1 MTMGDY
7 GERSPR
13 KYFYNDDEDLGSRL
27 DIYFDEVEKMV
38 TRDYGGEL
46 SVLLIGSLARGE
58 ATWREENSVKRLM
71 SDIDFFIIHHGK
83 RPDCDSLT
91 EKLYGIAGCMESEGT
106 SKSVYIHYTL
116 VSAAKLR
123 KSEHLLVTYDA
134 SVFGR
139 LVAGPDPKE
148 LMPVISGKSINPHD
162 IRNILFHKLFDLLQD
177 YHFFASH
184 EDREV
189 LEYRLVKSILDLQT
203 VILYRMGFLET
214 GIAARNTRL
223 MSLDACKAFRPLFEY
238 CIKRKMNLPTDGEIS
253 IDSMTQA
260 FLQMCT
266 NEYNLFSPGHRE
278 WMRNLPYNF
287 RHLLGTLK
295 RSLEVGKFILP
306 GRHFKRMICS
316 AGKGGETDFMDLAHD
331 HYVLM
336 GYPLMKDMESFRL

>member
-1 MTMGDY
+1 MTMSDY
-7 GERSPR
+7 GGKPPC

-46 SVLLIGSLARGE
+46 SVLLIGSLAREE
-58 ATWREENSVKRLM
+58 ATWREYNGVKRLM

-91 EKLYGIAGCMESEGT
+91 EKLYGIAGCLESEGI
-106 SKSVYIHYTL
+106 SRSVYIHYTL
-116 VSAAKLR
+116 VSATRLR

-184 EDREV
+184 EDREI

-203 VILYRMGFLET
+203 VILYRLGFLET
-214 GIAARNTRL
+214 GTVNKNARL
-223 MSLDACKAFRPLFEY
+223 MSLDAYKEFRPLFDH
-238 CIKRKMNLPTDGEIS
+238 CTRRKLNLSPDSEIS
-253 IDSMTQA
+253 IDSMTLA

-266 NEYNLFSPGHRE
+266 NEYNFFSSGHRE
-278 WMRNLPYNF
+278 RMRNLPYNF

-306 GRHFKRMICS
+306 GRHFKRMIRS
-316 AGKGGETDFMDLAHD
+316 AGMGGETDFMDLAHA

-336 GYPLMKDMESFRL
+336 GYPLRKDMESFRL

>member
-1 MTMGDY
+1 MTMSDY
-7 GERSPR
+7 GGKPPR
-13 KYFYNDDEDLGSRL
+13 KYFHNDDEDLGSRL
-27 DIYFDEVEKMV
+27 DIYFDEVAKMV

-58 ATWREENSVKRLM
+58 ATWREENSVKWLM

-91 EKLYGIAGCMESEGT
+91 EKLYGIAGCLESEGT
-106 SKSVYIHYTL
+106 SRPVYIHYTL

-123 KSEHLLVTYDA
+123 KSEHLLVTYEA
-134 SVFGR
+134 SVCGR
-139 LVAGPDPKE
+139 HIAGPDPKE
-148 LMPVISGKSINPHD
+148 LMPVISRKSINPHD
-162 IRNILFHKLFDLLQD
+162 IRNMLFHKLFDLLQD

-184 EDREV
+184 EDREI

-203 VILYRMGFLET
+203 VILYRLGFLET
-214 GIAARNTRL
+214 GTVNKNARL
-223 MSLDACKAFRPLFEY
+223 MSLDAYKEFRPLFDH
-238 CIKRKMNLPTDGEIS
+238 CTRRKLNLSPDSEIS
-253 IDSMTQA
+253 IDSMTLA

-266 NEYNLFSPGHRE
+266 NEYNLFSSGHRE
-278 WMRNLPYNF
+278 LMRNLPYNL

-306 GRHFKRMICS
+306 GRHFKRMIRS
-316 AGKGGETDFMDLAHD
+316 AGMGGETDFMDLAHA